1 MTKQIICNN
10 TAPFGS
16 IMIIIIT
23 LEIVGQKLETETN
36 LEIFTISGYFC
47 HVRKTISCF

>member
-1 MTKQIICNN
+1 MTKGIICNK

-23 LEIVGQKLETETN
+23 LEIVGQNSETETN
-36 LEIFTISGYFC
+36 LEIGYFGYCC